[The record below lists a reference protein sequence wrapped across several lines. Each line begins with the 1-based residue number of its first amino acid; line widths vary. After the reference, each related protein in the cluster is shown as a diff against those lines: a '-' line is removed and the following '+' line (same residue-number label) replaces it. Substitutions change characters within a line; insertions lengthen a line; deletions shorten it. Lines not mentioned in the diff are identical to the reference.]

1 MPDKKTKAETIS
13 KKLLFFHRQ
22 YVKTLNAC
30 KWMHM
35 LKVLMKIVNTWT
47 FWLKMKKHLKKK
59 NEIWNKIG
67 SLFFNWDKKCYPRIF
82 TQKCKYATKNKK
94 IISTINENMELSE
107 YDDNECCIVFLI
119 IKDLINTYYVL
130 VIHY

>member
-1 MPDKKTKAETIS
+1 MQMNAYAKSFDENSKYMNFLVKDEKTFKK
-13 KKLLFFHRQ
+13 
-22 YVKTLNAC
+22 N
-30 KWMHM
+30 
-35 LKVLMKIVNTWT
+35 
-47 FWLKMKKHLKKK
+47 

-94 IISTINENMELSE
+94 IISTINEDIELSE

-119 IKDLINTYYVL
+119 IKDLINIYYVL

>member
-30 KWMHM
+30 FLVKDE
-35 LKVLMKIVNTWT
+35 KI
-47 FWLKMKKHLKKK
+47 LKKK

-67 SLFFNWDKKCYPRIF
+67 SLCFNWDKKFYPRIF

-94 IISTINENMELSE
+94 IISTINEDIELSE